1 MPRDLSRSPL
11 LIQVLSVYLLLLAF
25 FILLNNVASVET
37 ARSKAVAGSLRS
49 TFASEG
55 RLTEFPTVQTSA
67 LGTVLADAAL
77 EERLGVL
84 VRTELGFAELRVIE
98 PGRTLELSLG
108 ERALFRGGGIAID
121 PLRRAFVERI
131 AAIVAD
137 PPVGVRYDTDILLAG
152 ALLPAR
158 SGAGAAVD
166 EPAARAAFL
175 AAVLIG
181 AGAPGSTVAA
191 GVESGREGRLRL
203 LFSVRP
209 RVEPL
214 LFAAPEPAP

>member
-1 MPRDLSRSPL
+1 
-11 LIQVLSVYLLLLAF
+11 
-25 FILLNNVASVET
+25 
-37 ARSKAVAGSLRS
+37 
-49 TFASEG
+49 
-55 RLTEFPTVQTSA
+55 
-67 LGTVLADAAL
+67 
-77 EERLGVL
+77 
-84 VRTELGFAELRVIE
+84 
-98 PGRTLELSLG
+98 
-108 ERALFRGGGIAID
+108 
-121 PLRRAFVERI
+121 
-131 AAIVAD
+131 
-137 PPVGVRYDTDILLAG
+137 
-152 ALLPAR
+152 
-158 SGAGAAVD
+158 VD